1 MSLESYFHAPCW
13 LCVRASAMQ
22 NYTIFDFI
30 LLAIALFLIPAQSVI
45 SGRKLSGAEPSKRAL
60 LRRYAITLVRG
71 IAITVYVIAL
81 WRFTGRSFGLLG
93 LSAPTDF
100 SSQIGFILDIVLV
113 AFFAIRHHRLG
124 KLSAQQLAKLQ
135 KGFKNIRV
143 VPRNSTEF
151 SLFCAV
157 AVIGSVWEELLFRG
171 FLIWF
176 FSPVVGLVGAVACS
190 AIIFGLAHTYQ
201 GWRNIVGTALA
212 GVVFAIGYVAT
223 RSLWWLIVAHAI
235 MDILGGLYGLR
246 VAMQSAR
253 TSDTTA

>member
-1 MSLESYFHAPCW
+1 MPLESYFHAPCG
-13 LCVRASAMQ
+13 LCFRPSALQ
-22 NYTIFDFI
+22 NYTILDFI
-30 LLAIALFLIPAQSVI
+30 LLAIALLIIPAQSVI
-45 SGRKLSGAEPSKRAL
+45 SGRKLSKGEPSHRAL

-71 IAITVYVIAL
+71 IAIAMYVIAL
-81 WRFTGRSFGLLG
+81 WRLTSRSFGLLG
-93 LSAPTDF
+93 LSAPADL
-100 SSQIGFILDIVLV
+100 SSQIGFMLDIALL
-113 AFFAIRHHRLG
+113 AFFAIRHLRLG
-124 KLSAQQLAKLQ
+124 KLSAQHLAKLQ
-135 KGFKNIRV
+135 KGFKSVRV
-143 VPRNSTEF
+143 VPRNSAEF

-157 AVIGSVWEELLFRG
+157 AATAGVWEELLYRG

-176 FSPVVGLVGAVACS
+176 FIPVVGLVGAVACS

-212 GVVFAIGYVAT
+212 GAVFAIGYVAT

-246 VAMQSAR
+246 VAMRSVS